1 MFLFYDSEDDM
12 FHSRYTAFIS
22 VFWYQQ
28 KNILGYSVTVK
39 YLMLWGS
46 FLTVVCKDEG
56 IFFSLFQLLGNKF
69 WNEMY
74 YKTVNFLIYWT
85 IWIHVALFNQ
95 NKRINNIFFFQKCLE
110 WLYKHLMLLLPFFTT
125 EDLII
130 IYLPYFNREELSES
144 RH

>member
-69 WNEMY
+69 WNEIY

-95 NKRINNIFFFQKCLE
+95 NKRINNIFFPETFRMVIQAPDVTFAIFFHRRLDYY
-110 WLYKHLMLLLPFFTT
+110 LFTLLQ
-125 EDLII
+125 
-130 IYLPYFNREELSES
+130 
-144 RH
+144 